1 MNLTPHEIELIKVSF
16 KTISE
21 NAVNFAGHFYDSLFE
36 LAPIVKP
43 MFASE
48 RDVIELHFVEI
59 MATAV
64 EKIESFDEL
73 EPALLELGAIHKKH
87 KVIASQF
94 DFVKTALILAIEYE
108 LREKCNNAVIS
119 AWSHYIDEIS
129 AVMIRG
135 LKQ

>member
-1 MNLTPHEIELIKVSF
+1 MQLTSNEIDIIKASF
-16 KTISE
+16 KIISE
-21 NAVNFAGHFYDSLFE
+21 NAANFASHFYDSLFE

-48 RDVIELHFVEI
+48 RNVIELHFVEI
-59 MATAV
+59 MVTAV

-73 EPALLELGAIHKKH
+73 EPSLLKLGAIHKQH

-94 DFVKTALILAIEYE
+94 DFVKTALILAIEHE